1 MAADDRTS
9 GPFLTRSSLAEFS
22 ERHLKFT
29 VPLIWPYLEACPP
42 ATACQQRGAAQRRCN
57 APCPILG
64 DAEWALPPASLF
76 FVHFVALAC
85 THGSFG
91 VRRSHKACLG
101 ESAASAVLRKRWSA
115 CETAKRHTGVQ
126 FHPIPSQP
134 TLAHAYRVSAHGKG
148 CPWGRDRRIEVA
160 SSAPTRPH
168 GRHAQSPPGGEVT
181 VLNVARRVGHADL
194 TSTLAAYS
202 TRTRCSAV
210 CTS

>member
-1 MAADDRTS
+1 MTAMSSRV
-9 GPFLTRSSLAEFS
+9 LTQP
-22 ERHLKFT
+22 
-29 VPLIWPYLEACPP
+29 PLFHHPGPP
-42 ATACQQRGAAQRRCN
+42 ATACQRRGAEQRRCH

-64 DAEWALPPASLF
+64 DAEWAQPPASLF
-76 FVHFVALAC
+76 FVHVVALAC

-101 ESAASAVLRKRWSA
+101 ESNASAFLRKRRSA
-115 CETAKRHTGVQ
+115 CETAKRHTVV
-126 FHPIPSQP
+126 FHVRFNPTSSHPI
-134 TLAHAYRVSAHGKG
+134 LAHACRVSAHGKG
-148 CPWGRDRRIEVA
+148 YPWGRDRRIEVA

-202 TRTRCSAV
+202 TLTRCSAV